1 MQRGEVRARIRVR
14 VRVSVSGIV
23 NTDAARRGARSIVNE
38 VRLRVRVSVLYIA
51 SPHPSPNQVQR
62 GDRSPQRAAARR
74 ARTNAAA
81 PRARYGRCLG
91 RCRGGNNEPTPRV
104 KRAARGPSRTRT
116 SHEKVWIGP
125 PQSERGSDCAS
136 KLRLCQRILRPSAS
150 LTLCRRG
157 TSESLGIL
165 VQVRT
170 TLRRTP
176 TVTHLR

>member
-1 MQRGEVRARIRVR
+1 MRVR
-14 VRVSVSGIV
+14 VRV
-23 NTDAARRGARSIVNE
+23 R
-38 VRLRVRVSVLYIA
+38 VLYIA

-62 GDRSPQRAAARR
+62 GDGPPQRAAARR

-157 TSESLGIL
+157 TSLCTESLGIL

-170 TLRRTP
+170 TLPRTP
-176 TVTHLR
+176 TVTRPVPAFGEERGLPK

>member
-1 MQRGEVRARIRVR
+1 VR
-14 VRVSVSGIV
+14 VR
-23 NTDAARRGARSIVNE
+23 
-38 VRLRVRVSVLYIA
+38 VLYIA

-62 GDRSPQRAAARR
+62 GDGPPQRAAALYIASPHPSPNQVQRGYGSPQRAAARR

-125 PQSERGSDCAS
+125 PQSEGQR
-136 KLRLCQRILRPSAS
+136 LRIQIQAVSAYSPSLS
-150 LTLCRRG
+150 LPYPYLTLCRRG

-165 VQVRT
+165 VRVRT
-170 TLRRTP
+170 TLPRTP
-176 TVTHLR
+176 TVTPAFGEERGLPK